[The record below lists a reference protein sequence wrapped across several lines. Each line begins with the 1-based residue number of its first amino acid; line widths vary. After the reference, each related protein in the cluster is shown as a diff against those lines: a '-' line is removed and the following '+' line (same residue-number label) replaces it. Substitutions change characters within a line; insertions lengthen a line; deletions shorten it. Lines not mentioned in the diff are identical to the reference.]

1 MNAHMSWLKYYIV
14 WWWMLFGV
22 SGFAAAQSAGAQTDE
37 IFVSN
42 PAIICPASATDM
54 LPPDKTGAECRDVN
68 FQDIDP
74 QGKHI
79 WVFLELRLPAEMLD
93 SYEPLGLGISA
104 KAASIIYINGREIG
118 RNGLPSDTARTET
131 AGRMDTVFP
140 LREGALV
147 AGQNDIAIRLSSH
160 LGALTLGRPV
170 HNVRISTYE
179 SPQSRILRRYSPS
192 LLPFGVFILGAL
204 YFLVMSIVGKQRIKA
219 ALLSVMSAT
228 IGVQLFSEVSRGL
241 FAYTYPWHDT
251 RLIVILL
258 CSAFFGALLSFYIA
272 RVFERRH
279 QWRWLAV
286 ILLVTLLAM
295 LVPKDFDVKATTSL
309 LSQTVLSLT
318 IALFYWQKN
327 LRKTT
332 VFSAALLIFGIINLL
347 TQAQFLDVYF
357 FYVIALLMLFLF
369 GQQAL
374 AYGQEQALHQEEQ
387 IRANKLQLV
396 LDQRQ
401 EESQPAILSLS
412 EAGKIH
418 RIAAD
423 DIISISGADDYIEV
437 LLKTGKTRLISST
450 LAEMETQLP
459 SFFLRVHRSHIV
471 NTNFIKSLIRETSGT
486 GSLTLVQGKIIPVS
500 RRIMPSVRRALN

>member
-1 MNAHMSWLKYYIV
+1 MSLLKYFIV

-22 SGFAAAQSAGAQTDE
+22 SGFAAAQSTRVQTDV
-37 IFVSN
+37 IFAGNS
-42 PAIICPASATDM
+42 AIICPASVTDM
-54 LPPDKTGAECRDVN
+54 SPPDRTGAKCREVD
-68 FQDIDP
+68 FQNIDP

-79 WVFLELRLPAEMLD
+79 WVFLNLRIPAETLD

-104 KAASIIYINGREIG
+104 KAASIIYINDREVG
-118 RNGLPSDTARTET
+118 RNGFPSDTANTET
-131 AGRMDTVFP
+131 AGRMDAVFP
-140 LREGALV
+140 LREGVLV
-147 AGQNDIAIRLSSH
+147 AGQNNIAIRLSSH
-160 LGALTLGRPV
+160 LGTLTLGRPI
-170 HNVRISTYE
+170 HNVYISTYE

-204 YFLVMSIVGKQRIKA
+204 YFLVMAIVGKQRVKA
-219 ALLSVMSAT
+219 ALLSGMSAT
-228 IGVQLFSEVSRGL
+228 IGVQLFAEVSRGL
-241 FAYTYPWHDT
+241 FAYRYPWHDT

-258 CSAFFGALLSFYIA
+258 CSALFGVLLSFYIE
-272 RVFERRH
+272 RVFESKH

-286 ILLVTLLAM
+286 ILLVSLLAI
-295 LVPKDFDVKATTSL
+295 LLPKDFDLKATTSL
-309 LSQTVLSLT
+309 LLQTVLSLV
-318 IALFYWQKN
+318 IVLFYW
-327 LRKTT
+327 RKDPLKTAM
-332 VFSAALLIFGIINLL
+332 FSIALIISGMINFL
-347 TQAQFLDVYF
+347 TQGQFLDVYF

-437 LLKTGKTRLISST
+437 MLKTGKTRLVSST
-450 LAEMETQLP
+450 LTEMEAQLP

-486 GSLTLVQGKIIPVS
+486 GSLTLTQGKTIPVS
-500 RRIMPSVRRALN
+500 RRIMPSVRRALS